1 MIFLPRLDY
10 DAATKDELKQYEYAI
25 TGPVEETN
33 EPSFYTYPKNS
44 NIQLVDVPG
53 VGSPAYPDVDNY
65 CKEVP
70 IDTCDTFLILVGQ
83 RVTDL
88 ELQLAARFKSM
99 KKPFFLV
106 RTKIDV
112 DEYNA
117 KRKKNPDIRGL
128 EAKIR
133 AYYEDKMKNHG
144 ITNEKVFL
152 ISNHYWDKWDFSK
165 LVEAIVENLPENL
178 KEALIMSLLIPSISV
193 VSNKVKVLKGRFT
206 K

>member
-10 DAATKDELKQYEYAI
+10 DAATKEELKQYEYAI

-33 EPSFYTYPKNS
+33 EPSAYTYPKNP

-53 VGSPAYPDVDNY
+53 VGSPAYPDVDTY
-65 CKEVP
+65 CRKVP
-70 IDTCDTFLILVGQ
+70 IDTYDTFLILFGQ

-106 RTKIDV
+106 RTKIDL
-112 DEYNA
+112 DEINE
-117 KRKKNPDIRGL
+117 KQKKNSDIRGL

-133 AYYEDKMKNHG
+133 AYYEDKMKDYG
-144 ITNEKVFL
+144 INAKVFL
-152 ISNHYWDKWDFSK
+152 ISNRDRDKWDFSK
-165 LVEAIVENLPENL
+165 LVEAIGENLPESL

>member
-1 MIFLPRLDY
+1 MNY
-10 DAATKDELKQYEYAI
+10 DTATEEQLNSKENKFAI
-25 TGPVEETN
+25 TGPVEETDKPATYKYPFN
-33 EPSFYTYPKNS
+33 EK
-44 NIQLVDVPG
+44 IQLVDVPG
-53 VGSPAYPDVDNY
+53 VGSPAYADLATY
-65 CKEVP
+65 CTKVP
-70 IDTCDTFLILVGQ
+70 IDTYDTFLILVGQ

-88 ELQLAARFKSM
+88 ELQLAAKIKSM

-112 DEYNA
+112 DENNA
-117 KRKKNPDIRGL
+117 KRKSNPDIRGL

-144 ITNEKVFL
+144 ITDAKVFL
-152 ISNHYWDKWDFSK
+152 ISNYDWDEWDFPT
-165 LVEAIVENLPENL
+165 LIEAIVENLPENL
-178 KEALIMSLLIPSISV
+178 KEALIMSLLIPSISA

>member
-1 MIFLPRLDY
+1 MDY
-10 DAATKDELKQYEYAI
+10 DTATEEQLKQYDYAI
-25 TGPVEETN
+25 TGPVQETD
-33 EPSFYTYPKNS
+33 EPAAYKYPDNPK
-44 NIQLVDVPG
+44 IQLVDVPG
-53 VGSPAYPDVDNY
+53 VGSPVYPDLDTY
-65 CKEVP
+65 CENVLM
-70 IDTCDTFLILVGQ
+70 DTYDTFLILVGE
-83 RVTDL
+83 RITDL
-88 ELQLAARFKSM
+88 ELQLAKKIKSM

-133 AYYEDKMKNHG
+133 AYYEDKMKKHG
-144 ITNEKVFL
+144 INAEVFL

-165 LVEAIVENLPENL
+165 LVEAIVENLPESL

-193 VSNKVKVLKGRFT
+193 VSNKVKVLKGRFEFT